1 MLWKPNIALP
11 RQDATF
17 VPARAAHAC
26 PGSPAARH
34 RGAFTLIELLTV
46 IAIIGLLAAIGLP
59 RISSMTKSNATI
71 SATRQLLDDL
81 DLARTRAI
89 SGRMNVDVVFIPPSI
104 TNFYQPFFTKWSPQ
118 ERTLANNLL
127 GGQFT
132 TYALFATRDVGDQPG
147 RYHPRYLTTWRS
159 LPVGTFIATSKFSSA
174 TVNGVPPFSVPYLTC
189 PFPLA
194 SSTGTPLALP
204 YIEFDYQGRLTSQ
217 RDEIIPLARG
227 SIFYPRD
234 QVTGDFTPQAAD
246 VQENPPNN
254 SVTMWN
260 HVRIDWLTG
269 RAHVEHQEI
278 Q

>member
-1 MLWKPNIALP
+1 MLWQPNIALP
-11 RQDATF
+11 WQDAAF
-17 VPARAAHAC
+17 VPARAARSYPA
-26 PGSPAARH
+26 SPAARH
-34 RGAFTLIELLTV
+34 GGGFTLIELLTV

-89 SGRMNVDVVFIPPSI
+89 SGRMNVDVVFIPPTI
-104 TNFYQPFFTKWSPQ
+104 TSFYSSYGGGLPPQ
-118 ERTLANNLL
+118 EQTLANNLL
-127 GGQFT
+127 GGQYT
-132 TYALFATRDVGDQPG
+132 TYALYATRDIGDQPG
-147 RYHPRYLTTWRS
+147 RYHPRYLTPWRS
-159 LPVGTFIATSKFSSA
+159 LPAGTFIAKSKFSAA
-174 TVNGVPPFSVPYLTC
+174 TVNGVPPFSTPYLVC

-194 SSTGTPLALP
+194 TDPTRLALP

-227 SIFYPRD
+227 SIFYQRD
-234 QVTGDFTPQAAD
+234 PATGQVTAAPAD

-254 SVTMWN
+254 SVTIWN

-269 RAHVEHQEI
+269 RAHVERQEI